1 MRRRKCLAKGSNK
14 RPGLPFSGPERA
26 IFGWLNALGISG
38 RATQAGMVMGTAESY
53 RSYAADCVRQA
64 EAAKSS
70 EEKNVLLNVA
80 LAWIRLA
87 HQKQAVKEPH
97 TVKDLD
103 AVKEASA
110 AAAKIDAKM
119 AAKIVNL
126 EQKRAAMAAPAV
138 QSPA

>member
-1 MRRRKCLAKGSNK
+1 
-14 RPGLPFSGPERA
+14 
-26 IFGWLNALGISG
+26 
-38 RATQAGMVMGTAESY
+38 MGTAESY

-64 EAAKSS
+64 EAAKST

-87 HQKQAVKEPH
+87 HQKQAVAEPH
-97 TVKDLD
+97 TIKDLD

-126 EQKRAAMAAPAV
+126 ERKRPVPAATPA
-138 QSPA
+138 

>member
-1 MRRRKCLAKGSNK
+1 MPDKHLDCARTSLGI
-14 RPGLPFSGPERA
+14 A
-26 IFGWLNALGISG
+26 IFSTGTRHFWLAQCRGDFGACNASG
-38 RATQAGMVMGTAESY
+38 EGMGTAESY

-126 EQKRAAMAAPAV
+126 ERKRAALAAPAAPI
-138 QSPA
+138 PA

>member
-1 MRRRKCLAKGSNK
+1 
-14 RPGLPFSGPERA
+14 
-26 IFGWLNALGISG
+26 
-38 RATQAGMVMGTAESY
+38 MGTAESY

-64 EAAKSS
+64 EAAKST

-87 HQKQAVKEPH
+87 HQKQAVAKNGGEPH

-126 EQKRAAMAAPAV
+126 ERTRPAPAAT
-138 QSPA
+138 PA